1 MGDRLESVDAV
12 VEKYAVVSNP
22 VKSRIYVGLGSIF
35 VVFSIIGIWIPGWPT
50 VSWAVPAA
58 FLFSLSN
65 EKLFRWTLT
74 NRFFGSALF
83 EYYATGKTLPGHV
96 KLVITAMI
104 GLMSSASA
112 YFVWYISTR
121 GDGTLF
127 DTSSW
132 NGKDEFGF
140 GAITVLSV
148 GILGMIYVLTAVKTR
163 TTTLLIKH
171 NIAFFIIYLD
181 HLTPNP
187 PFSYNFQLDVYQ
199 RLWNLVGYCRISIL
213 QALGQQAA
221 SRRGFFPS
229 KNSIPENFKHV

>member
-96 KLVITAMI
+96 KLVIAAMI

-163 TTTLLIKH
+163 K
-171 NIAFFIIYLD
+171 
-181 HLTPNP
+181 
-187 PFSYNFQLDVYQ
+187 
-199 RLWNLVGYCRISIL
+199 
-213 QALGQQAA
+213 
-221 SRRGFFPS
+221 
-229 KNSIPENFKHV
+229 

>member
-96 KLVITAMI
+96 KLAITAMI

-148 GILGMIYVLTAVKTR
+148 GILGMISVLTAVKTR
-163 TTTLLIKH
+163 K
-171 NIAFFIIYLD
+171 
-181 HLTPNP
+181 
-187 PFSYNFQLDVYQ
+187 
-199 RLWNLVGYCRISIL
+199 
-213 QALGQQAA
+213 
-221 SRRGFFPS
+221 
-229 KNSIPENFKHV
+229 